1 MAQQIITMRD
11 ALIQKIYQRMGKDE
25 KVVFLAAD
33 LGAPKLDALRRD
45 FPDRFFNVGIAE
57 QNLINVSVGF
67 ALEGYTVFCYA
78 IAAFLTMRAYEQ
90 IRNNISLLASDKELN
105 INLVGLGTGLSYD
118 VSGPS
123 HHCLE
128 DVVVLRNLP
137 NIMFLSPADSIAAEK
152 MVEYSFSVKKPKYFR
167 LDGKPLPTVYGPA
180 QPLDMNKGFAELLHG
195 ESVCLV
201 ATGYMTHRAIETARL
216 LDQNGIKAGVIDVFR
231 LKPQPASTFVDAL
244 DKYDHIITLEEG
256 FIGKG
261 GLDILVMTMMEGK
274 RQKIRRMG
282 FGDNYVFKVGSR
294 DYLHRLCRLDPQSVA
309 ESVKSLV
316 GKGELK

>member
-1 MAQQIITMRD
+1 MTQKTMTMRD
-11 ALIQKIYQRMGKDE
+11 ALIQRIYQRMGEDE

-90 IRNNISLLASDKELN
+90 IRNNIALLSSSKELN
-105 INLVGLGTGLSYD
+105 INMIGLGVGLSYD

-128 DVVVLRNLP
+128 DIVVIRNLP
-137 NIMFLSPADSIAAEK
+137 NIMFLSPADSVATETMAD
-152 MVEYSFSVKKPKYFR
+152 YSFEVKKPKYLR
-167 LDGKPLPTVYGPA
+167 LDGKPLPVIYG
-180 QPLDMNKGFAELLHG
+180 QSRPLDMDKGFSEIITG
-195 ESVCLV
+195 GSVCIV
-201 ATGYMTHRAIETARL
+201 ASGYMTHRAMAAAEL
-216 LDQNGIKAGVIDVFR
+216 LKHEGIKAGVIDVFR
-231 LKPQPASTFVDAL
+231 LKPQPSDGFIEAL
-244 DKYDHIITLEEG
+244 EKYDHIITLEEG

-261 GLDILVMTMMEGK
+261 GLDILVLTMMQGK
-274 RQKIRRMG
+274 KQPITRMG
-282 FGDNYVFKVGSR
+282 FGDNYVFNIGSR
-294 DYLHRLCRLDPQSVA
+294 DYLHKLCRLDPQSVA
-309 ESVKSLV
+309 ERARFLV
-316 GKGELK
+316 NGGDIR